1 MDLRFRDSVWTE
13 RTRRPKSGMIFACI
27 LCAFAVLLLAACGGD
42 DASSS
47 PDTAAAEGT
56 TSTTVQADEMSP
68 DELGDA
74 IGATWSEAM
83 QELVA
88 LLEGQP
94 EAAAV
99 TSQVQEL
106 KESYITELVA
116 LGEMREALSDSDKA
130 KVDSRALVALGAS
143 ADEPWYTSYMDIYNG
158 YPEDDLDFKNLLAS
172 FNILTQY
179 AAFDLLKE
187 QAPEEAARLGIE

>member
-1 MDLRFRDSVWTE
+1 MDLRFRHSAWTE
-13 RTRRPKSGMIFACI
+13 KTKWSKSGVILTCI
-27 LCAFAVLLLAACGGD
+27 LCVFAVLSATACGGD

-47 PDTAAAEGT
+47 PETGAADST
-56 TSTTVQADEMSP
+56 TSTTVQADEMTP

-83 QELVA
+83 QELVS

-94 EAAAV
+94 EAATV

-106 KESYITELVA
+106 KDSYITELVA
-116 LGEMREALSDSDKA
+116 LGHLREALSDSDKA
-130 KVDSRALVALGAS
+130 KVDSRTVIALGA
-143 ADEPWYTSYMDIYNG
+143 AANEPWYTSYMDIYNG
-158 YPEDDLDFKNLLAS
+158 YPEDDLEFKNLLAS

-179 AAFDLLKE
+179 ASFDLLKA